1 MSRPTTTIYVHHSPV
16 KIGNVHSAPSFIAA
30 AVHSRFS
37 AVPARPSATRY
48 FSNENHQAKSSPRGP
63 AVVAVF
69 SSHSVSF
76 RSLHSCLFSLFPV
89 DVYIYILR
97 HCIIT
102 YPIVCAV
109 RPRPAAH
116 TRNTHPTR
124 VPSSG
129 HPSRCRRNRIDFAC
143 LYRARC
149 SPPRMTK
156 GAISCA
162 GKTPADFPRVGAL
175 DGGKHDCGRR
185 KRRSDHT
192 RDTVR
197 NGKRLE

>member
-37 AVPARPSATRY
+37 AVPARY
-48 FSNENHQAKSSPRGP
+48 FSNENHQAKSSQRGP

-69 SSHSVSF
+69 SFHSGFF
-76 RSLHSCLFSLFPV
+76 RSLHSCLFALFPV

-97 HCIIT
+97 RCIIT

-116 TRNTHPTR
+116 TRNTHPTP

-129 HPSRCRRNRIDFAC
+129 HPSRYRQNRIDFAC
-143 LYRARC
+143 LYRAHC
-149 SPPRMTK
+149 PPQRMTK
-156 GAISCA
+156 GAILGA